1 MKPIVMKKLL
11 PSLALGLL
19 LLVRPLGAEISPLT
33 QAIMQAAA
41 ELPAGGFVLA
51 EVADGNTTYAAA
63 GRPIA
68 RKDLPPEAII
78 FEIGSIT
85 KVFTGL
91 LLAQAVLD
99 GKTGLDDP
107 IAKHLPADLTLDP
120 SVAAITLAQLASHTS
135 GLPRLP
141 DNLNPTNPADPYANY
156 GTEQLHDFLRR
167 HRLEAPAPQPAAY
180 SNLGT
185 GLLGHLLAG
194 IYGMTYAELV
204 AAKITRPLGLDDTVI
219 TLNPEQESRFAIP
232 HSGSTAVLPWSLN
245 VLAGAGALRSTAA
258 DLAYFAQELMNPESP
273 LAEAF
278 ALARQPV
285 APFGGRS
292 RIGLGFMIANRNGQ
306 DVYYHGGGTGGF
318 RSVLELIPATGKATV
333 LLLNNDAL
341 EPAAIVSAANRPQP
355 AGANP
360 AGREEAA
367 IGPEEL
373 RAFTGVFAIDAQ
385 GRFTAVV
392 DADGRLRIRLTGQ
405 PFLPV
410 FYAGKDRFFARA
422 VAAEFQFSRDEA
434 GAITGLTLHQNGNE
448 VAARRTGDAPA
459 VLFPKAEELAP
470 YVGRYELAPGLIFDV
485 TARGAQLLAKLT
497 GQPTF
502 PVFNIAPDR
511 FVYDVVEAALT
522 FERDERGGVTAVTLH
537 QGGRDMRA
545 PRLGE

>member
-1 MKPIVMKKLL
+1 MQPSLIKKLL
-11 PSLALGLL
+11 PSFILGLAL
-19 LLVRPLGAEISPLT
+19 VTRPLGADVSPLT
-33 QAIMQAAA
+33 QAIMQAAR

-51 EVADGNTTYAAA
+51 EVADGKTTYAAA
-63 GRPIA
+63 GRPST
-68 RKDLPPEAII
+68 RQDLPPEAVI

-91 LLAQAVLD
+91 LLAQAVVE
-99 GKTGLDDP
+99 GKAALDDP
-107 IAKHLPADLTLDP
+107 IGKYLPAELAPDP
-120 SVAAITLAQLASHTS
+120 SVAAITLGQLASHTS

-141 DNLNPTNPADPYANY
+141 DNLNPANPADPYADY
-156 GTEQLHDFLRR
+156 DAGRLLDFLGRY
-167 HRLEAPAPQPAAY
+167 RLVKSAPQPAAY

-204 AAKITRPLGLDDTVI
+204 AAKITKPLGLDDTVI
-219 TLNPEQESRFAIP
+219 ALNTEQESRFAPP
-232 HSGSTAVLPWSLN
+232 HSGSTAVLPWDLN
-245 VLAGAGALRSTAA
+245 ALAGAGALRSTAA
-258 DLAYFAQELMNPESP
+258 DLALFVEALMDPESP

-285 APFGGRS
+285 APFGGKRQ
-292 RIGLGFMIANRNGQ
+292 IGLGFMIVSRDGQ

-333 LLLNNDAL
+333 LLLNNDAP
-341 EPAAIVSAANRPQP
+341 EPAAIVAAANRPQP
-355 AGANP
+355 AGSSA
-360 AGREEAA
+360 AGREETA
-367 IGPEEL
+367 IAPEQL
-373 RAFTGVFAIDAQ
+373 HAFTGVFAIDAQ

-410 FYAGKDRFFARA
+410 FYAGQDRFFARA

-448 VAARRTGDAPA
+448 VPATRSGEAPA
-459 VLFPKAEELAP
+459 IRFPTAEELAP
-470 YVGRYELAPGLIFDV
+470 CVGRYELAPGLIFDV

-502 PVFNIAPDR
+502 PVFNTAPDR
-511 FVYDVVEAALT
+511 FAYDVVEAALT
-522 FERDERGGVTAVTLH
+522 FERDAEGKVTAVTLH
-537 QGGRDMRA
+537 QGGRDTRA
-545 PRLGE
+545 PRLDD